1 MPYIGNNH
9 AAGDHVNNFKV
20 LDDISSYTATF
31 DGSASAVVSTSTNT
45 IRVPE
50 HRFIQGQRVTYNNG
64 GGGNIA
70 GLVSGTAYFVSFD
83 TANTI
88 RLATS
93 LANANNNTVI
103 NLTNVGSGAS
113 HTLIAAF
120 DGINKKFKLTHGGGI
135 STRLNHPTQINV
147 AINNVVQKPNLN
159 NASFTEG
166 FSIVDNHKI
175 IFKTAPISTD
185 IFWGSVIANT
195 ITTFDVSD
203 HKIDTFTGDGTTT
216 DFNLSHDPANN
227 ESIIVTINGVLQ
239 HPSNTTTSRAYTLL
253 DNILQFTSAPANGD
267 EIQVRHMGF
276 AGATTADVSGFYG
289 RTGNVVLTSNDH
301 ITTGNINAGIVTATS
316 FVGSFSP
323 NAGGTN
329 ANFTG
334 IVTAAN
340 FKGGDFEGRNLKITG
355 LSTFVG
361 DAEFSGNVSIAGTL
375 TYEDVTNIDSVGLVT
390 AREGIAIPDS
400 RILSLG
406 DRKVGS
412 TLGDLRIY
420 HNGSD
425 SYIDEVGAGN
435 LYIRNGSKNS
445 IWCQT
450 DGPVHLYHNNNTKL
464 STSNTGVTIDGT
476 AVAGALDISG
486 DIDVDGHTNLDNVS
500 IAGIT
505 TTTENIRIQ
514 GDNKYL
520 TIGAGNDIG
529 LVHTGGES
537 FITNATGHLTHR
549 CDVHKWENFAG
560 SAEYLRIDSDGRIL
574 MGSSASRD
582 VGFAHKL
589 QLEDTGSVPHSI
601 SIISNRNTIHASHI
615 DFAKTRGTSLGS
627 NTIVQDGD
635 YLGHI
640 NFRGADGT
648 DLASGSSR
656 ITGAVDGTPGSNQ
669 IPGRLMFWTADS
681 TGTIYERLR
690 ITSGGKIQVTGTR
703 AGALQPED
711 DDTLKLYTKSS
722 DNSINRGSGIT
733 FYNHDNSGY
742 EMGGTI
748 QVAKEN
754 GTADNTAGY
763 MRFST
768 RPAGSAAQERLRI
781 TSDGKFGFNDSSP
794 ERTIDVKGANCMLQL
809 EGTGGSGRQYS
820 LCSTDNT
827 TGASVGSAGQF
838 VIYDDT
844 SGTSR
849 LNITSDGK
857 VGIKETTP
865 EATFE
870 VDGRIRVLDNN
881 DAAPSTGKGLEIS
894 YFNTDDMA
902 DILSYDRSAGAYKK
916 LQLRGSSVEIKK
928 NNSVLI
934 NAGVGG
940 NGITV
945 GFSTT
950 NALVTNAEIIATRGY
965 SSFKS
970 PNSSYAAIYVASEG
984 NTNDTANQLLMW
996 NAGGANRGG
1005 IGYVPNTGELRLNN
1019 QYFLTFC
1026 TGGSILTGTER
1037 LRITSSGEVR
1047 IGGAGADGGYQLNVV
1062 DESNRTTTAETA
1074 LLLYAKHDGTGTTG
1088 PGFGTGIRFWGD
1100 RASGNVE
1107 QNMGR
1112 IMCTA
1117 EVNSGTTLSG
1127 ALSFDTSVAGVLY
1140 ERLRITSGGDVCIG
1154 NFTPV
1159 DTRNTGGLHIQANK
1173 GISFRA
1179 YGSVSGSRNWRIR
1192 NDDSA
1197 WGNLD
1202 FTVGDNNSTD
1212 IGSGAADTVLSLASN
1227 HCVGINN
1234 TAPDQRLKIS
1244 GNIELNA
1251 YDSAS
1256 GSGGYYTS
1264 KGLIIGNAYDAGKT
1278 GLTDDRN
1285 SIIWSERGLDLDF
1298 ATSDTLRMKI
1308 DYNGNVGI
1316 GEDAPNRAKL
1326 HVRGADGT
1334 SSIISK
1340 FRNPSSNANS
1350 ITKIALVTG
1359 YGDHNQDTEG
1369 HAYICAQR
1377 GSTGNTT
1384 SLYFE
1389 TSTGTTV
1396 HERMRISKDG
1406 YVTKPQT
1413 PAFFATHTGAGNSII
1428 GTLTYNTSGNG
1439 YYNNGGHL
1447 NVGTGKFTAP
1457 VNGIYTFHFHGFFQ
1471 TNQNNASFEVT
1482 MRRTN
1487 SNGTGAISLTRQY
1500 GYRDQ
1505 VTNQYGPSISMHC
1518 TTYLTSGQTVEVRTS
1533 GLSFHGSNGYYFGGH
1548 LVG

>member
-1 MPYIGNNH
+1 MPYIGNKH

-103 NLTNVGSGAS
+103 NLTNVGSGTS

-253 DNILQFTSAPANGD
+253 DNILQFTAAPANGD

-464 STSNTGVTIDGT
+464 STSNTGVTITGEADLDNVSIAGVTTMTGMLRIDSGNLQVYGT
-476 AVAGALDISG
+476 APNIFLRDTNDNPDFRVMNSHGSFKIFDETNGVDRFIINPSG
-486 DIDVDGHTNLDNVS
+486 KVSVPYDLDVDGHTNLDNVS
-500 IAGIT
+500 VAGVT
-505 TTTENIRIQ
+505 TFASSIHVADSIIHE
-514 GDNKYL
+514 GDPNTQLNFANDQFEFKNNNVRRL
-520 TIGAGNDIG
+520 TIQNGNNWFYGSNHFEATSSQSKAGQYIARFRDETDHTVVHFHNTNVKNTIFRWNDYGSSSNAGNF
-529 LVHTGGES
+529 V
-537 FITNATGHLTHR
+537 FTN
-549 CDVHKWENFAG
+549 
-560 SAEYLRIDSDGRIL
+560 
-574 MGSSASRD
+574 
-582 VGFAHKL
+582 
-589 QLEDTGSVPHSI
+589 
-601 SIISNRNTIHASHI
+601 
-615 DFAKTRGTSLGS
+615 
-627 NTIVQDGD
+627 
-635 YLGHI
+635 
-640 NFRGADGT
+640 
-648 DLASGSSR
+648 
-656 ITGAVDGTPGSNQ
+656 
-669 IPGRLMFWTADS
+669 
-681 TGTIYERLR
+681 
-690 ITSGGKIQVTGTR
+690 
-703 AGALQPED
+703 
-711 DDTLKLYTKSS
+711 
-722 DNSINRGSGIT
+722 
-733 FYNHDNSGY
+733 
-742 EMGGTI
+742 
-748 QVAKEN
+748 
-754 GTADNTAGY
+754 
-763 MRFST
+763 
-768 RPAGSAAQERLRI
+768 
-781 TSDGKFGFNDSSP
+781 
-794 ERTIDVKGANCMLQL
+794 
-809 EGTGGSGRQYS
+809 
-820 LCSTDNT
+820 
-827 TGASVGSAGQF
+827 
-838 VIYDDT
+838 
-844 SGTSR
+844 
-849 LNITSDGK
+849 
-857 VGIKETTP
+857 
-865 EATFE
+865 
-870 VDGRIRVLDNN
+870 
-881 DAAPSTGKGLEIS
+881 
-894 YFNTDDMA
+894 
-902 DILSYDRSAGAYKK
+902 
-916 LQLRGSSVEIKK
+916 
-928 NNSVLI
+928 
-934 NAGVGG
+934 
-940 NGITV
+940 
-945 GFSTT
+945 
-950 NALVTNAEIIATRGY
+950 
-965 SSFKS
+965 
-970 PNSSYAAIYVASEG
+970 
-984 NTNDTANQLLMW
+984 
-996 NAGGANRGG
+996 
-1005 IGYVPNTGELRLNN
+1005 
-1019 QYFLTFC
+1019 
-1026 TGGSILTGTER
+1026 LTGTE
-1037 LRITSSGEVR
+1037 
-1047 IGGAGADGGYQLNVV
+1047 
-1062 DESNRTTTAETA
+1062 
-1074 LLLYAKHDGTGTTG
+1074 YARFTG
-1088 PGFGTGIRFWGD
+1088 
-1100 RASGNVE
+1100 SGNFNLLRDLDVDGHT
-1107 QNMGR
+1107 NLDN
-1112 IMCTA
+1112 
-1117 EVNSGTTLSG
+1117 V
-1127 ALSFDTSVAGVLY
+1127 SVAGVTTFTGNANFGSNGLISSAANFSLSSNK
-1140 ERLRITSGGDVCIG
+1140 LRVTGS
-1154 NFTPV
+1154 
-1159 DTRNTGGLHIQANK
+1159 DTVGIEVQRSSNATIQCTETTNNTDLQLRANATGGLVRTASNTALNLGTFQKNRIQITNDGKVQIGLPGSSTSLPGAVEVVNIRAMTDGNLHIRAI
-1173 GISFRA
+1173 GSISGA
-1179 YGSVSGSRNWRIR
+1179 PSGSGVGIDVLNDANNAVKDLALRGSTVIFKGASAETLRINSAGEVYIGSSTGNGQGKLFVNDSSGATTTQAHIR
-1192 NDDSA
+1192 NAVSTGTAKVFLNLDDVKYASVGLENGNLVFRNSTSSTPTERLHITA
-1197 WGNLD
+1197 TGNIETQGLGTFEFNDGWSGEGRNVAIWPCNDVSNWFSFVGTNLRFTDGGNFVKPSDNSNMNWGNIAGIVFEGVNQNNSNGNHPAIRFVVDQPGGNGLNYSLGSGNSGK
-1202 FTVGDNNSTD
+1202 TAAIDNNTVMS
-1212 IGSGAADTVLSLASN
+1212 ISGN
-1227 HCVGINN
+1227 GNVGINRSN
-1234 TAPDQRLKIS
+1234 PDQRLNVS

-1251 YDSAS
+1251 YDSAN

-1278 GLTDDRN
+1278 STDDRN
-1285 SIIWSERGLDLDF
+1285 AIIWNERGLDLDF

-1308 DYNGNVGI
+1308 DHTGNIGM
-1316 GEDAPNRAKL
+1316 GEDEPNRAKL
-1326 HVRGADGT
+1326 HVRGADST
-1334 SSIISK
+1334 TSIIAK
-1340 FRNPSSNANS
+1340 FRNPSSSAS
-1350 ITKIALVTG
+1350 SKTKVALVTG

-1369 HAYICAQR
+1369 HAYIGAQR

-1384 SLYFE
+1384 SLFFE
-1389 TSTGTTV
+1389 TSTGSSV

-1413 PAFFATHTGAGNSII
+1413 PAFFATHTGASNSII
-1428 GTLTYNTSGNG
+1428 GTLTYNTSGAG

-1471 TNQNNASFEVT
+1471 VNQSSNYFEVIF
-1482 MRRTN
+1482 RRTN
-1487 SNGTGAISLTRQY
+1487 SNGAGATSLTRQY

-1505 VTNQYGPSISMHC
+1505 PTNQYGPSISMHC
-1518 TTYLTSGQTVEVRTS
+1518 TTYLNLGQTVEVITS